1 MPDNVKISEL
11 TPALQIADNAIFPH
25 SQDNGGSNTTFG
37 APMTQIGAK
46 VTEGLT
52 FTNLNTSV
60 KTIVGAIN
68 SLLANMTTAYA
79 DLTYPITKGTCCSY
93 AGLIYQAN
101 QNILTTETWTPE
113 HWTQV
118 KITDVVVSGGG
129 GGGASSLDD
138 LSDVTLDTVSLAS
151 GQVIMFTG
159 TYFTNNTLWTD
170 LTETLTTGS
179 TSITISSN
187 KITTTSTIQVFTDLG
202 VDYNSITVATGS
214 VTLTFDAQAS
224 DMSVKVRVS

>member
-11 TPALQIADNAIFPH
+11 TPALQIRDDAIFPY
-25 SQDNGGSNTTFG
+25 SQDNGGTNTTFG

-46 VTEGLT
+46 ANEGLT
-52 FTNLNTSV
+52 YSNLNTAT
-60 KTIVGAIN
+60 KTIVGALN
-68 SLLANMTTAYA
+68 SLLANMTTDYA
-79 DLTYPITKGTCCSY
+79 DLTFPVSSGKCCSHE
-93 AGLIYQAN
+93 GLIYQAN
-101 QNILTTETWTPE
+101 QNILTSETWTPE

-118 KITDVVVSGGG
+118 KITDIVVSGG

-138 LSDVTLDTVSLAS
+138 LSDVTLDTTGLAT
-151 GQVIMFTG
+151 GQVILYTG
-159 TYFTNNTLWTD
+159 TYFTNGVLWVD
-170 LTETLTTGS
+170 LTGTLTAGN

-187 KITTTSTIQVFTDLG
+187 QIISTSNIQVFTDGG

-224 DMSVKVRVS
+224 DLGVKVRVS

>member
-46 VTEGLT
+46 VNEGLT
-52 FTNLNTSV
+52 FTNLNTSL

-68 SLLANMTTAYA
+68 SLLTNMTTAYA
-79 DLTYPITKGTCCSY
+79 DLTYPVTKGTCCSY

-101 QNILTTETWTPE
+101 QNILTTEAWTPA

-118 KITDVVVSGGG
+118 KITDVVSSG

-159 TYFTNNTLWTD
+159 TYFTNSTLWTD
-170 LTETLTTGS
+170 LTGTLTTGS

-224 DMSVKVRVS
+224 DMGVKVRVS